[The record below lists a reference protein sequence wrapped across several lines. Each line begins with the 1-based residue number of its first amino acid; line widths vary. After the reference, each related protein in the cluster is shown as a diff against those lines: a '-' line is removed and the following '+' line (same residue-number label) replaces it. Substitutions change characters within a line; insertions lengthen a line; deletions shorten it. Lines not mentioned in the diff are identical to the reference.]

1 MFSWFSVFDSQNRRV
16 QLLLRF
22 EKGETLAIFFM
33 VPGEIQRRHGTTR
46 KDKSRQ
52 KRYREE
58 DFAWHPCA
66 KMTPGQPA
74 LTASLS
80 SKTVAGVAALRY
92 DDQGMLVDAAQ
103 GHEVRRSNHARRRC
117 TGSFGIRAPQTHT
130 KIDSPKIDIFL
141 GFRTWD
147 PGTQAPGALGTRGRD
162 PGPGPRDPGA
172 QDPGPRDGPRTHRP
186 RDPGPGT
193 QGPGTQGPRGP
204 ADPRCTVNSAL
215 RRGKLARF
223 CSWFSVF

>member
-1 MFSWFSVFDSQNRRV
+1 M
-16 QLLLRF
+16 
-22 EKGETLAIFFM
+22 
-33 VPGEIQRRHGTTR
+33 
-46 KDKSRQ
+46 
-52 KRYREE
+52 
-58 DFAWHPCA
+58 
-66 KMTPGQPA
+66 
-74 LTASLS
+74 
-80 SKTVAGVAALRY
+80 RY

-130 KIDSPKIDIFL
+130 KIDSPKNDIFL

-186 RDPGPGT
+186 KDPGPGT
-193 QGPGTQGPRGP
+193 QGPGPRDPGDPRTQGAP
-204 ADPRCTVNSAL
+204 
-215 RRGKLARF
+215 
-223 CSWFSVF
+223 

>member
-1 MFSWFSVFDSQNRRV
+1 MARRA
-16 QLLLRF
+16 RM
-22 EKGETLAIFFM
+22 T
-33 VPGEIQRRHGTTR
+33 PGEIQRRHGTTR

-193 QGPGTQGPRGP
+193 QGPGTQGAHGARDPGTRGP
-204 ADPRCTVNSAL
+204 DPGTRDPGPRART
-215 RRGKLARF
+215 RDPGTRGPDRGTQGPGD
-223 CSWFSVF
+223 WGP